1 MGQFTMG
8 ELIAYVRPRFATEL
22 PVECR
27 YTASH
32 FWLREEAEGVWRIG
46 FTKLATWLLGDP
58 VEFEFSWGPGAVVA
72 VGQEIGWV
80 EGLKALT
87 TIPSVAEGEL
97 LGTGDGIRSDITLI
111 GSEPYTRG
119 WLYRVRGR
127 PAPDCIDVHGYIALL
142 DAAIEAIVRSRQD
155 ECGGDCAS

>member
-1 MGQFTMG
+1 MGGT
-8 ELIAYVRPRFATEL
+8 IAYARSRFVTEL

-27 YTASH
+27 YTTSH
-32 FWLREEAEGVWRIG
+32 FWLREEAAGVWRIG
-46 FTKLATWLLGDP
+46 FTQLATWLLGDL
-58 VEFEFSWGPGAVVA
+58 VEFGFSLGAGAALA

-87 TIPSVAEGEL
+87 TIHSVAEGEL
-97 LGTGDGIRSDITLI
+97 LDTGEEIRSNITLI

-127 PAPDCIDVHGYIALL
+127 PASHCIDVHGYIEVL
-142 DAAIEAIVRSRQD
+142 DVAIEEIVRSRQD

>member
-1 MGQFTMG
+1 MGGT
-8 ELIAYVRPRFATEL
+8 IAYARSRFATEL

-27 YTASH
+27 YTTSH
-32 FWLREEAEGVWRIG
+32 FWLREEAAGVWRVG
-46 FTKLATWLLGDP
+46 LTKLATWLLGDP
-58 VEFEFSWGPGAVVA
+58 VEFEFSLGAGATLA

-87 TIPSVAEGEL
+87 TIHSVAEGEL
-97 LGTGDGIRSDITLI
+97 LVTGDGIRSDITLI

-127 PAPDCIDVHGYIALL
+127 PAPDCIDVHGYIAVL
-142 DAAIEAIVRSRQD
+142 DVTIEEIVRSRQD